1 MQETG
6 TMPVMDAP
14 SLDTVSGVVHIPFKR
29 LLAEPH
35 EMFREA
41 RRLGPL
47 VGFRTGAVLA
57 IRAADVRATLTD
69 PRVRQSGAEFL
80 ELAGI
85 SSGPFHDFARETM
98 LLSHGPDHAR
108 RRAPLSRAFA
118 FPLMDALRPQIRE
131 TARSL
136 VAGWKGEVEL
146 RDQFSARLPAE
157 TIARIL
163 GLPDGDIERFT
174 ALVYAMSPGLTLGT
188 RTDEFAAIDA
198 ATEELAAYV
207 DWLLADRR
215 TSPRD
220 DFLSGYVARV
230 DAAGNLSGSE
240 TIIQIVTVILGGSDT
255 TRAAMT
261 AMVSLLLEHPEQW
274 HSVCADPARAG
285 GAVAEALRFEPS
297 VGSIG
302 VIPLEPLQIGGLTI
316 PQGMPLGLST
326 MSAMRDETLYADP
339 DRFDISR
346 KDHPRLHLVFG
357 GGPHRCLGEA
367 LARAELEEGLIALTQ
382 TWPGLRLAGPRA
394 RMIGAGGIRSVTRL
408 KVAPRR

>member
-1 MQETG
+1 MQEGSHVSTTDG
-6 TMPVMDAP
+6 P
-14 SLDTVSGVVHIPFKR
+14 SLDPQSGLVQIPFKR
-29 LLAEPH
+29 LLSEPH
-35 EMFREA
+35 AMFRDA

-57 IRAADVRATLTD
+57 IRAEDVRATLTD

-80 ELAGI
+80 ALAGV
-85 SSGPFHDFARETM
+85 SSGPFHDFAQQTM

-108 RRAPLSRAFA
+108 RRAPLARAFA

-131 TARSL
+131 TARLL
-136 VAGWKGEVEL
+136 VVGWKGEVEL
-146 RDQFSARLPAE
+146 RDEFSARLPAE

-163 GLPDGDIERFT
+163 GLPDSDIERFT
-174 ALVYAMSPGLTLGT
+174 ALVYAMSSGLTLGT
-188 RTDEFAAIDA
+188 RAEEFVAIDA
-198 ATEELAAYV
+198 ATEELTQYV
-207 DWLLADRR
+207 DRLLANRR
-215 TSPRD
+215 TAPRD

-230 DAAGNLSGSE
+230 DAAGNLSASE
-240 TIIQIVTVILGGSDT
+240 AIIQIVTVILGGSDT

-261 AMVSLLLEHPEQW
+261 SMVSLLLEHPEQW
-274 HSVCADPARAG
+274 ASVCAEPGRAA

-297 VGSIG
+297 VGSVG
-302 VIPLEPLQIGGLTI
+302 VIPLEPIEIGGLTI

-326 MSAMRDETLYADP
+326 LSAMRDETLYADP
-339 DRFDISR
+339 DRFDIGR

-382 TWPGLRLAGPRA
+382 AWPGLRLAGSPA
-394 RMIGAGGIRSVTRL
+394 RMIGVGGIRSVTKL
-408 KVAPRR
+408 NVAPGC